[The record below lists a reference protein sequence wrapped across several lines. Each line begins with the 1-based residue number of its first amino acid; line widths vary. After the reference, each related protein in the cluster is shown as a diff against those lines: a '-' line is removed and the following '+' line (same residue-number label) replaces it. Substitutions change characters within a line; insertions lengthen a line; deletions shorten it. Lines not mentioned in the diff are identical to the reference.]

1 MTTEQYQSISPREAT
16 PGAGS
21 RLFSFERVRSGSAT
35 RFMPGAGAKLHF
47 ANRDVDTLEMP
58 GVPSGYLA
66 AGDAVKAYYKGVCVF
81 QGDVAT
87 IAEARGR
94 GDDATQTVTC
104 VGPWSKMSRLVYRQ
118 NWFTGG
124 GYSRSSRLILNQH
137 QDGTPQNLDSEL
149 YEIASHGAAACGY
162 TVALADVSVST
173 QQLPFDECRD
183 ITVADAIR
191 RELRFFPKAICRFDY
206 SGATPALEIKK
217 NTSAAT
223 AAYVA
228 AIPKN
233 RRECV
238 YNAHPITG
246 VDLEIEATGTI
257 DGVEYRTI
265 AHQTAGDT
273 TADNPDCLY
282 ATLQIKG
289 ASASA
294 VRQSF
299 KSVTEDIP
307 SNLNDVSW
315 WKARHPRLANVAAS
329 AVTITDGARSPSNYP
344 RISAATAGELEEAG
358 LHCEVSKFTCKAT
371 IETTDD
377 KEEEVHLTM
386 NFLTTNAKTKTYTW
400 VAESS
405 AESGESV
412 PSGLAST
419 ILAERSGS
427 LLSERLSIRL
437 GDALPQL
444 GDAIVES
451 EGTVF
456 LQSFDVDCAALTAD
470 LQFGV
475 PDYLS
480 PEDMASLLS
489 SFRNKCTSSSSTVRK
504 TGKAEDKGSDVKMGA
519 IPPLSSTEFAPGTKS
534 KTTIKGSGQGGK
546 IRLDATELADGE
558 QISAKK
564 LTGGDQAVCGILATG
579 DVAVIG
585 GGGIHVETHGQTI
598 KITADSEKTE
608 SDDDPNNPDKD
619 PCAPHPGSEGGGGG
633 ESSGGD
639 GGGGVKMDNADS
651 EDAGGG
657 CAGCGEGSTSGGSSA
672 TGQPEPGASGK
683 PASGGEAKPNG
694 EQNPSAPSAGPA
706 SSSAEGS
713 AQGSGGTAGGKPA
726 SPGMFN
732 GSTLPVS
739 GRLGQGA
746 TTPLYGGTHSQLSS
760 SNTMNTSPFAQSGNY
775 KPIGSGAT
783 TPIYSGGKTPLYGGT
798 HSQLADGKTLN
809 ESPFK
814 SRR

>member
-1 MTTEQYQSISPREAT
+1 MTASEYQSLVPREAR
-16 PGAGS
+16 PGIDS

-66 AGDAVKAYYKGVCVF
+66 AGDAVKAYYKGGGVF

-87 IAEARGR
+87 IAETLGR

-124 GYSRSSRLILNQH
+124 GYSRSSRLVLNQH
-137 QDGTPQNLDSEL
+137 QDGTPQNLNSEL

-162 TVALADVSVST
+162 TISRQDVSVST
-173 QQLPFDECRD
+173 QYLPFDECRD

-217 NTSAAT
+217 NTGATT

-233 RRECV
+233 RREYV

-265 AHQTAGDT
+265 AHQAAGDT
-273 TADNPDCLY
+273 TAGNPDCLY
-282 ATLQIKG
+282 ATLQIRG
-289 ASASA
+289 ASSSA
-294 VRQSF
+294 TRQSF

-307 SNLNDVSW
+307 PNLNDASW

-329 AVTITDGARSPSNYP
+329 AVTITDGARSPSSYP

-377 KEEEVHLTM
+377 KEEEVYLTM
-386 NFLTTNAKTKTYTW
+386 NFLTTNARTKTYTW

-412 PSGLAST
+412 PLGLAST

-437 GDALPQL
+437 GDALPRL
-444 GDAIVES
+444 GDARVHRRRM
-451 EGTVF
+451 TV
-456 LQSFDVDCAALTAD
+456 
-470 LQFGV
+470 
-475 PDYLS
+475 
-480 PEDMASLLS
+480 
-489 SFRNKCTSSSSTVRK
+489 
-504 TGKAEDKGSDVKMGA
+504 
-519 IPPLSSTEFAPGTKS
+519 GTK
-534 KTTIKGSGQGGK
+534 
-546 IRLDATELADGE
+546 
-558 QISAKK
+558 
-564 LTGGDQAVCGILATG
+564 GD
-579 DVAVIG
+579 
-585 GGGIHVETHGQTI
+585 
-598 KITADSEKTE
+598 
-608 SDDDPNNPDKD
+608 DK
-619 PCAPHPGSEGGGGG
+619 S
-633 ESSGGD
+633 
-639 GGGGVKMDNADS
+639 
-651 EDAGGG
+651 
-657 CAGCGEGSTSGGSSA
+657 
-672 TGQPEPGASGK
+672 
-683 PASGGEAKPNG
+683 
-694 EQNPSAPSAGPA
+694 PSVP
-706 SSSAEGS
+706 
-713 AQGSGGTAGGKPA
+713 T
-726 SPGMFN
+726 FF
-732 GSTLPVS
+732 L
-739 GRLGQGA
+739 L
-746 TTPLYGGTHSQLSS
+746 
-760 SNTMNTSPFAQSGNY
+760 
-775 KPIGSGAT
+775 
-783 TPIYSGGKTPLYGGT
+783 
-798 HSQLADGKTLN
+798 
-809 ESPFK
+809 
-814 SRR
+814 